1 MPLPNLSYILEEVN
15 VNGQYKRVIFDL
27 DASYFEDDNKENIG
41 TDTNLLFKL
50 TGNRQIRY
58 IKNILSKE
66 NYNDIFADYNADAAT
81 VKQIPRNLKC
91 KLRKSY
97 FAGDESAIQSTYLM
111 IVGAVGC
118 YDYESRGFLRG
129 IKKSEDAYVSKCF
142 DENNIKEENMVP
154 RKVKQVSALPR
165 LASGKIDM
173 TTLREKCNN
182 ERESNGYSDG
192 SSPGC

>member
-81 VKQIPRNLKC
+81 VTQIPRNLKM
-91 KLRKSY
+91 
-97 FAGDESAIQSTYLM
+97 LM
-111 IVGAVGC
+111 
-118 YDYESRGFLRG
+118 
-129 IKKSEDAYVSKCF
+129 
-142 DENNIKEENMVP
+142 
-154 RKVKQVSALPR
+154 
-165 LASGKIDM
+165 
-173 TTLREKCNN
+173 
-182 ERESNGYSDG
+182 
-192 SSPGC
+192 